1 MIVRSNLSWFRLL
14 FVWRGAALPRILP
27 QLSIVLAV
35 SLLSAVLRPWWMQH
49 FPNSSLS
56 IPCFALL
63 GVSLAIF
70 LGFRNTVSYERFW
83 EARKLWGSLL
93 ITCRS
98 LTRQALTLSIE
109 PPLAGAFVNGCC
121 AFAYALKAQLRH
133 DAEIPALARL
143 LPPEVYARIGP
154 ARFKPAM
161 ILLWLGELAHQMR
174 HSGNKGL
181 SGLGDIEWQ
190 AIDRNLGTLSEI
202 LGGCERISTTPIPF
216 TYRVLFNR
224 TVTLYCILLPA
235 GLVSSIDW
243 LTPPIAVFIA
253 YTYLALERISEELE
267 EPFGIEGNDLPL
279 SMICHTIESSLREM
293 QGQPFAEPTPPL
305 QGVYMD

>member
-27 QLSIVLAV
+27 QLSIVLTV
-35 SLLSAVLRPWWMQH
+35 SLFSAVLRPWWMQH

-98 LTRQALTLSIE
+98 LTRQALTLNLE
-109 PPLAGAFVNGCC
+109 PPLTGAFVNGCC

-133 DAEIPALARL
+133 DSEVPPLARL
-143 LPPEVYARIGP
+143 LPAEIHARIGP

-161 ILLWLGELAHQMR
+161 ILLWLGELARQMR
-174 HSGNKGL
+174 QGGIS
-181 SGLGDIEWQ
+181 DIEWQ

-267 EPFGIEGNDLPL
+267 EPFGVEGNDLPL

-293 QGQPFAEPTPPL
+293 QGQPFAEPVPPL

>member
-98 LTRQALTLSIE
+98 LTRQALTLNLE

-133 DAEIPALARL
+133 DVEVPALARL
-143 LPPEVYARIGP
+143 LPVEVYARIGP

-161 ILLWLGELAHQMR
+161 ILLWLGELARQMR
-174 HSGNKGL
+174 QGGIS
-181 SGLGDIEWQ
+181 DIEWQ

-267 EPFGIEGNDLPL
+267 EPFGVEGNDLPL

-293 QGQPFAEPTPPL
+293 QGQPFAEPAPPL